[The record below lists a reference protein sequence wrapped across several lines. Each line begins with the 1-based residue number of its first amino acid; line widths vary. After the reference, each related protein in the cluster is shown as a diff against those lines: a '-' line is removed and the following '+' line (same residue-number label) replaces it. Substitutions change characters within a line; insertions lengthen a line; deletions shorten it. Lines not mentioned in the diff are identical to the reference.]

1 MSLWELFSPFLPN
14 LQVAALEGLLF
25 NLTAS
30 LKRKQPSLGISPNTP
45 VPLDPNL
52 NMLSVC
58 PTGMLSYEKFWPCS
72 VTLEAKPWQSTLP
85 PISKSVLLGSGVALD
100 SEAFIS

>member
-1 MSLWELFSPFLPN
+1 MCLYGTFFFPFLPN

-25 NLTAS
+25 NFTAS
-30 LKRKQPSLGISPNTP
+30 LKRKQPSLGISPNTL

-58 PTGMLSYEKFWPCS
+58 STGTLSYKKLWPCS
-72 VTLEAKPWQSTLP
+72 VTLEGKAMEGCKALCRRLANLCFW
-85 PISKSVLLGSGVALD
+85 VLACV
-100 SEAFIS
+100 